1 MDGDKRKRD
10 GDEPESN
17 AVKRSAVD
25 NNNKP
30 AYNSHGY
37 LTEGGYISTDIKQSN
52 VNPTSNL
59 SKEGSQSSVAKAVPS
74 EEKTGN
80 RRLDTSVT
88 EQQLDG
94 DKTNTGVN
102 TVGKGESSNNGLIPI
117 SIHLR
122 RSGSSTDICSSLQI
136 KHSV

>member
-37 LTEGGYISTDIKQSN
+37 LTEGGKSFVDCVSWLQWENSVLQTQFSIHKQYYSCSSVPVFTLFHFVLNIYIAYTPLYTGKLKQSEISVFKTHFSGCIYTHTVLSN
-52 VNPTSNL
+52 VSCCL
-59 SKEGSQSSVAKAVPS
+59 H
-74 EEKTGN
+74 
-80 RRLDTSVT
+80 
-88 EQQLDG
+88 
-94 DKTNTGVN
+94 
-102 TVGKGESSNNGLIPI
+102 I
-117 SIHLR
+117 
-122 RSGSSTDICSSLQI
+122 
-136 KHSV
+136 

>member
-1 MDGDKRKRD
+1 M
-10 GDEPESN
+10 
-17 AVKRSAVD
+17 
-25 NNNKP
+25 
-30 AYNSHGY
+30 
-37 LTEGGYISTDIKQSN
+37 
-52 VNPTSNL
+52 
-59 SKEGSQSSVAKAVPS
+59 SQSSVAKAVPS

-94 DKTNTGVN
+94 DNTNTGVN